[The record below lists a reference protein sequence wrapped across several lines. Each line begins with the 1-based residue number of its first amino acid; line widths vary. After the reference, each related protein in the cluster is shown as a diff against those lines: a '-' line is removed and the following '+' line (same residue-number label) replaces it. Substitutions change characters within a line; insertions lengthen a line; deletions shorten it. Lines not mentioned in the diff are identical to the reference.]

1 MLEREVLGPLARK
14 SSTSSLFALETREF
28 WRQIKSASATVSAN
42 RLYLEN
48 YGNIDSS
55 LLASN
60 VNGSGPKIIA
70 PVYIHPSAKVDPTAV
85 LGPNVTIDANCVI
98 GEGVRI
104 KESVI
109 LPGVRIKDNACVIDS
124 IIGWNSTIGTWS
136 RVEGS
141 PVSTNFED
149 ELITQNGVKKPS
161 VTILSKDCLCLL
173 SCLLLGGDIH
183 VYDEKCIRNCIVLPH
198 KDLVSNYHNEIVM

>member
-14 SSTSSLFALETREF
+14 SSSPALFAYETRDF

-42 RLYLEN
+42 QLYLEN
-48 YGNIDSS
+48 YGKNEPG
-55 LLASN
+55 LLAS
-60 VNGSGPKIIA
+60 SSAGPKIIA
-70 PVYIHPSAKVDPTAV
+70 PVFIHPSAKVDPTAV

-141 PVSTNFED
+141 PVSSNFED
-149 ELITQNGVKKPS
+149 ELITQNGVKKHS
-161 VTILSKDCLCLL
+161 VTILS
-173 SCLLLGGDIH
+173 GDIH

-198 KDLVSNYHNEIVM
+198 KDLVINYHNEIVM

>member
-14 SSTSSLFALETREF
+14 STTPALFTYETRDF

-42 RLYLEN
+42 RLYLDN
-48 YGNIDSS
+48 YGKSEPN
-55 LLASN
+55 LLTSD
-60 VNGSGPKIIA
+60 GSGPKIIA
-70 PVYIHPSAKVDPTAV
+70 PVFIHPSAKVDPSAV

-109 LPGVRIKDNACVIDS
+109 LPGVRIKDNACIIDS

-141 PVSTNFED
+141 PVASNFED
-149 ELITQNGVKKPS
+149 EFITLNGVKKPS
-161 VTILSKDCLCLL
+161 VTIL
-173 SCLLLGGDIH
+173 G
-183 VYDEKCIRNCIVLPH
+183 NCYFII
-198 KDLVSNYHNEIVM
+198 YHIFI

>member
-14 SSTSSLFALETREF
+14 SSSPALFTYETREF

-48 YGNIDSS
+48 YGKTEAN
-55 LLASN
+55 LLTT
-60 VNGSGPKIIA
+60 VGPKIIA
-70 PVYIHPSAKVDPTAV
+70 PVFIHPSAKVDPSAV
-85 LGPNVTIDANCVI
+85 LGPNVTVDANCVI

-109 LPGVRIKDNACVIDS
+109 LPGVRIKDNACIIDS

-136 RVEGS
+136 RIEGS
-141 PVSTNFED
+141 PVASNFED
-149 ELITQNGVKKPS
+149 EFITLNGVKKPS
-161 VTILSKDCLCLL
+161 VTILGNTHTHFHLI
-173 SCLLLGGDIH
+173 SCQ
-183 VYDEKCIRNCIVLPH
+183 
-198 KDLVSNYHNEIVM
+198 

>member
-1 MLEREVLGPLARK
+1 MLEREVLGPLAR
-14 SSTSSLFALETREF
+14 SSSSPALFALETREF
-28 WRQIKSASATVSAN
+28 WRQIKSAGATVSAN
-42 RLYLEN
+42 RLYLDN
-48 YGNIDSS
+48 YGKNDPT

-60 VNGSGPKIIA
+60 SDGSGPKIIA
-70 PVYIHPSAKVDPTAV
+70 PVFIHPSAKVHSTAV

-109 LPGVRIKDNACVIDS
+109 LPGVSIKDNACIIDS

-141 PVSTNFED
+141 PAPSNFED
-149 ELITQNGVKKPS
+149 EFITLNGVKKPS
-161 VTILSKDCLCLL
+161 VTILSKKINMIALFNYL
-173 SCLLLGGDIH
+173 
-183 VYDEKCIRNCIVLPH
+183 YIRW
-198 KDLVSNYHNEIVM
+198 

>member
-14 SSTSSLFALETREF
+14 SSSPALFAYETRDF

-48 YGNIDSS
+48 YGKNEPN
-55 LLASN
+55 LLAS
-60 VNGSGPKIIA
+60 NGSGPKIIA
-70 PVYIHPSAKVDPTAV
+70 PVFIHPSAKVDPTAV

-141 PVSTNFED
+141 PVSSNFED
-149 ELITQNGVKKPS
+149 ELATTNGVKKPS
-161 VTILSKDCLCLL
+161 VTI
-173 SCLLLGGDIH
+173 LGGDIH

-198 KDLVSNYHNEIVM
+198 KDLVKSYHNEIVM

>member
-1 MLEREVLGPLARK
+1 MLEREVLVPLARK
-14 SSTSSLFALETREF
+14 STQPALFAYETKDF

-48 YGNIDSS
+48 YGKFESN
-55 LLASN
+55 LLAKQTP
-60 VNGSGPKIIA
+60 SGPKIIS
-70 PVYIHPSAKVDPTAV
+70 PVFIHSSAQVDPTAV
-85 LGPNVTIDANCVI
+85 LGPNVTIDANCII
-98 GEGVRI
+98 GAGVRI

-141 PVSTNFED
+141 PVTSNFED
-149 ELITQNGVKKPS
+149 EFITLNGVKKPS
-161 VTILSKDCLCLL
+161 VTILSK
-173 SCLLLGGDIH
+173 I
-183 VYDEKCIRNCIVLPH
+183 
-198 KDLVSNYHNEIVM
+198 

>member
-14 SSTSSLFALETREF
+14 SSAPSLFSFETREF

-42 RLYLEN
+42 RLYLDN
-48 YGNIDSS
+48 YGKNDPS
-55 LLASN
+55 LLATASA
-60 VNGSGPKIIA
+60 SGPKIIA
-70 PVYIHPSAKVDPTAV
+70 PVFIHPSAKVNPTAV

-109 LPGVRIKDNACVIDS
+109 LPGVRIKDNACIIDS

-141 PVSTNFED
+141 PVSSNFED
-149 ELITQNGVKKPS
+149 ELITLNGVKKPS
-161 VTILSKDCLCLL
+161 VTILSKHNIFVSLTTHVCRWRY
-173 SCLLLGGDIH
+173 SCL
-183 VYDEKCIRNCIVLPH
+183 
-198 KDLVSNYHNEIVM
+198 

>member
-14 SSTSSLFALETREF
+14 SSTNPALFAYETREF

-48 YGNIDSS
+48 YGKKEANF
-55 LLASN
+55 LASTSN
-60 VNGSGPKIIA
+60 PSGPKIIA

-141 PVSTNFED
+141 PVSSNFED
-149 ELITQNGVKKPS
+149 EFITLNGVKKPS
-161 VTILSKDCLCLL
+161 VTILS
-173 SCLLLGGDIH
+173 GDIH
-183 VYDEKCIRNCIVLPH
+183 VFDEKCIRNCIVLPH
-198 KDLVSNYHNEIVM
+198 KDLTNNYHNEIVM

>member
-14 SSTSSLFALETREF
+14 SNKPSLFSFETRDF
-28 WRQIKSASATVSAN
+28 WRQIKSASSTVSAN

-48 YGNIDSS
+48 YGKTDSK
-55 LLASN
+55 LLASDSN
-60 VNGSGPKIIA
+60 NGPKIIS
-70 PVYIHPSAKVDPTAV
+70 PVFIHPTAKVDPTAV

-109 LPGVRIKDNACVIDS
+109 LPGVRIKDNACIIDS

-141 PVSTNFED
+141 PASSNFED
-149 ELITQNGVKKPS
+149 ELITLNGVKKPS
-161 VTILSKDCLCLL
+161 VTILS
-173 SCLLLGGDIH
+173 GDIH
-183 VYDEKCIRNCIVLPH
+183 VFDEKCIRNCIVLPH
-198 KDLVSNYHNEIVM
+198 KDLVNNYSNEIVM

>member
-14 SSTSSLFALETREF
+14 ASIPALFALETRKF

-42 RLYLEN
+42 RLYLES
-48 YGNIDSS
+48 YGINDPQ

-60 VNGSGPKIIA
+60 ASTGPKIIA
-70 PVYIHPSAKVDPTAV
+70 PVFIHPSAQVDPSAV

-149 ELITQNGVKKPS
+149 EFITLNGVKKPS
-161 VTILSKDCLCLL
+161 VTILS
-173 SCLLLGGDIH
+173 
-183 VYDEKCIRNCIVLPH
+183 N
-198 KDLVSNYHNEIVM
+198 NA

>member
-1 MLEREVLGPLARK
+1 MLEREVLGPIARK
-14 SSTSSLFALETREF
+14 SSGPALFSYETRDF

-42 RLYLEN
+42 RIYLEN
-48 YGNIDSS
+48 YGKNEPA
-55 LLASN
+55 LLASASN
-60 VNGSGPKIIA
+60 TSGPKIIS
-70 PVYIHPSAKVDPTAV
+70 PVFIHPSAKVDPTAV

-141 PVSTNFED
+141 PVSSNFED
-149 ELITQNGVKKPS
+149 EIITQNGVKKPS
-161 VTILSKDCLCLL
+161 VTILS
-173 SCLLLGGDIH
+173 GDIH
-183 VYDEKCIRNCIVLPH
+183 VFDEKCIRNCIVLPH
-198 KDLVSNYHNEIVM
+198 KDLVDNYHNEIVM

>member
-14 SSTSSLFALETREF
+14 SSTSTLFSFETREF

-42 RLYLEN
+42 RLYLDN
-48 YGNIDSS
+48 YGKCEPG
-55 LLASN
+55 LLATASP
-60 VNGSGPKIIA
+60 SGPRIIA
-70 PVYIHPSAKVDPTAV
+70 PVFIHPSAKVDPTAV

-141 PVSTNFED
+141 PVSSNFED
-149 ELITQNGVKKPS
+149 ELITVNGVKKPS
-161 VTILSKDCLCLL
+161 VTILSKKPIMGYTRILSNLYL
-173 SCLLLGGDIH
+173 FRWWYSCLWWE
-183 VYDEKCIRNCIVLPH
+183 VY
-198 KDLVSNYHNEIVM
+198 S

>member
-14 SSTSSLFALETREF
+14 STQPALFAYETKDF

-48 YGNIDSS
+48 YGKLESN
-55 LLASN
+55 LLAQQST
-60 VNGSGPKIIA
+60 SGPKIIS
-70 PVYIHPSAKVDPTAV
+70 PVFIHASAQVDPTAV
-85 LGPNVTIDANCVI
+85 LGPNVTIDANCII
-98 GEGVRI
+98 GPGVRI

-141 PVSTNFED
+141 PVTSNFED
-149 ELITQNGVKKPS
+149 EFITLNGVKKPS
-161 VTILSKDCLCLL
+161 VTILSK
-173 SCLLLGGDIH
+173 I
-183 VYDEKCIRNCIVLPH
+183 
-198 KDLVSNYHNEIVM
+198 